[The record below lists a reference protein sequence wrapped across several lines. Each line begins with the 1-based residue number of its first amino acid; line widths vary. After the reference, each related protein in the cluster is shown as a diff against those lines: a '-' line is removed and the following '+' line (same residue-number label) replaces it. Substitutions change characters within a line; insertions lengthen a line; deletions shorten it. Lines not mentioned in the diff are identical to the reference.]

1 MMLFLWVKAIHIV
14 AVIAWMAG
22 LFYLPRLFVYHV
34 RTEVGSAT
42 DLLFR
47 LMEGRLIRVI
57 MRPAFIVTLLAGG
70 LLVFLGQFP
79 VTDRWLQ
86 AKLLGVVL
94 LVIFHGMLER
104 YGRLFAEG
112 WRGRSE
118 RYFRVINE
126 IPTVLLIWIVVWVV
140 VKPFS

>member
-1 MMLFLWVKAIHIV
+1 MLFLWVKAIHIV

-79 VTDRWLQ
+79 LTDRWLL
-86 AKLLGVVL
+86 AKLFGVVL

-118 RYFRVINE
+118 GYFRAINE

>member
-1 MMLFLWVKAIHIV
+1 MLFLWIKVIHIV
-14 AVIAWMAG
+14 AMVAWMAG

-34 RTEVGSAT
+34 RTEVGSES

-47 LMEGRLIRVI
+47 VMEERLLRII
-57 MRPAFIVTLLAGG
+57 MRPSSVVTLAAGG

-79 VTDRWLQ
+79 LTDRWLL
-86 AKLLGVVL
+86 AKLFGVL
-94 LVIFHGMLER
+94 LVVIFHGALER

-118 RYFRVINE
+118 RYFRTINE